1 METTEQAAEPGIQD
15 FIKQN
20 HKKKFRFGVF
30 MAVLCAIYW
39 GVWYVPGYAVWEM
52 PDFLPALST
61 NIFDDGTVTDPDAV
75 NLICCVVLCL
85 ANAIID
91 FLILFI
97 WNGYLGKIREFIRT
111 FKEFKAA
118 NIYFM
123 YAGICGAGAVFGTY
137 VAAQFLNPGFA
148 AVAGVLYA
156 LVGTVMS
163 ILYLHQKVTKRGFVA
178 VFIMVG
184 GAVVLFAGTIFGGA
198 ESSNM
203 TLGIL
208 GGVLCAVCWG
218 LEGTLA
224 GKALDYCEPD
234 IGIQLRFFWEMV
246 LWIVVTVVLF
256 IAGVPVYSTIGTAF
270 TDPYILLVIIL
281 LGFSFA
287 WCYVCW
293 YKSFP
298 FIGVARGQAV
308 GSLYAAC
315 SIVFLIL
322 FCGVD
327 NAIGGSDMAHVLP
340 TIGGLIICLFGSYLI
355 ATEDAEG
362 LVSLKD
368 ESVMNIGN
376 EKETEKEE
384 KKEEKE

>member
-1 METTEQAAEPGIQD
+1 MDVNEIKSNGGSKVADTSSLDD
-15 FIKQN
+15 FIKAN
-20 HKKKFRFGVF
+20 HKKKFRFGII
-30 MAVLCAIYW
+30 AALLCAVYW

-52 PDFLPALST
+52 PDFLPAAMVNMENAGYDS
-61 NIFDDGTVTDPDAV
+61 DVTYTMACI
-75 NLICCVVLCL
+75 LLCL
-85 ANAIID
+85 VNAIID
-91 FLILFI
+91 TLILFI
-97 WNGYLGKIREFIRT
+97 WNGALGKMGELKRT
-111 FKEFKAA
+111 FVEFKAA
-118 NIYFM
+118 NIYFL

-163 ILYLHQKVTKRGFVA
+163 VLYLHQKVTKRGYIA
-178 VFIMVG
+178 VVIMIVG
-184 GAVVLFAGTIFGGA
+184 AFVLFAGTIFGGA

-203 TLGIL
+203 TLGII
-208 GGVLCAVCWG
+208 GGAMCAICWG
-218 LEGTLA
+218 LEGTFA

-234 IGIQLRFFWEMV
+234 CGIQLRFFWETV
-246 LWIVVTVVLF
+246 LWIIVCVVLA
-256 IAGVPVYSTIGTAF
+256 ISGVPIFSTMASIV
-270 TDPYILLVIIL
+270 TDPYILLVVIL

-287 WCYVCW
+287 WCYVTW

-298 FIGVARGQAV
+298 FIGVARGQAI

-315 SIVFLIL
+315 SIVFMVL
-322 FCGVD
+322 FFGVD
-327 NAIGGSDMAHVLP
+327 NAIGGHDMAHVLP

-368 ESVMNIGN
+368 DSVMGG
-376 EKETEKEE
+376 E
-384 KKEEKE
+384 